1 MKNLFSFRSLSF
13 YSLFLLVLVS
23 MSYSMGK
30 IGEKIS
36 ITTASK
42 EAKAEFLKGR
52 DLFERLRA
60 TDANQYFKKA
70 HQLDEKFVLA
80 YYYDALSGATAKN
93 FFEQLD
99 KAAALENDVSQGE
112 KLMIMAA
119 KAGASGETKLQ
130 EEDLKRLVDLYPK
143 DERALNLLGQFYFG
157 QQNFQTCIDYLKK
170 ATVISPD
177 FSSPYNMLGY
187 SYRNLGDFANA
198 EKTFKTYIKLIPDDP
213 NPYDSYAELLLK
225 EGKYNESIKQY
236 EKALS
241 IDPHFVASYL
251 GMASDYNYLGKNKI
265 AREKLNKLFNDV
277 ARNDGERRGAAFAIT
292 VSYADEGDM
301 ENALKEMQK
310 QYEIAGKIN
319 DPSAMSADLN
329 IIGNIYFEMGNY
341 DKAKEKYEASLNMI
355 LNSNLSQN
363 VKDNAKRFSLY
374 NDARIAVMKNDVETA
389 KKKSKELWEEANKTQ
404 NNFQLKLCHEI
415 NGLAAMNEK
424 NYKKAVSEFERAN
437 LQNPYIIYRIATAY
451 NKNGNKEAAQK
462 HFKKAANFNALNN
475 LNQAFIRL
483 KAKEMASEI

>member
-23 MSYSMGK
+23 MSYPRGNT
-30 IGEKIS
+30 GEKIS
-36 ITTASK
+36 ITTTSK
-42 EAKAEFLKGR
+42 EARAEFLKGR
-52 DLFERLRA
+52 DLFEKIRA

-70 HQLDEKFVLA
+70 HQLDEKFALA
-80 YYYDALSGATAKN
+80 YYYDALSGATVKN

-99 KAAALENDVSQGE
+99 KAAAIENDVSQGE
-112 KLMIMAA
+112 KLMITAA
-119 KAGASGETKLQ
+119 KAGASGDSKLQ
-130 EEDLKRLVDLYPK
+130 EESLKKLVHLYPK

-157 QQNFQTCIDYLKK
+157 QQNFQACIDYLKK
-170 ATVISPD
+170 AAVISPAY
-177 FSSPYNMLGY
+177 SSPYNMLGY
-187 SYRNLGDFANA
+187 SYRNIGDFANA
-198 EKTFKTYIKLIPDDP
+198 EKTFKKYIKLIPVDP

-225 EGKYNESIKQY
+225 EGKYNQSIEQY

-241 IDPHFVASYL
+241 IDPHFVSSYL

-265 AREKLNKLFNDV
+265 AREKLNKLFNDI
-277 ARNDGERRGAAFAIT
+277 ARNEGERRAAAFAMT

-301 ENALKEMQK
+301 NNALKAMQK
-310 QYEIAGKIN
+310 DFEIGEKIN

-329 IIGNIYFEMGNY
+329 AIGNIYFEMGNY

-374 NDARIAVMKNDVETA
+374 NDARIAIMKNDVGTA
-389 KKKSKELWEEANKTQ
+389 KVKSEELWEEADKTQ
-404 NNFQLKLCHEI
+404 NKFQLWLCHEI
-415 NGLAAMNEK
+415 NGMAAMNEK
-424 NYKKAVSEFERAN
+424 NYKKAVSEFEKAN

-451 NKNGNKEAAQK
+451 DKSGNKEEAQK
-462 HFKKAANFNALNN
+462 YYKQAANFNALNN

-483 KAKEMASEI
+483 KAKIMISEM

>member
-1 MKNLFSFRSLSF
+1 MKKLFSFRSLSF
-13 YSLFLLVLVS
+13 YSLFILIFVS

-36 ITTASK
+36 ISTVSK

-52 DLFERLRA
+52 DLFEKLRV

-70 HQLDEKFVLA
+70 HQLDEKFALA
-80 YYYDALSGATAKN
+80 YYYDALSGASAKN

-99 KAAALENDVSQGE
+99 KAAALINDVSQGE

-119 KAGASGETKLQ
+119 KAGASGETKAQ
-130 EEDLKRLVDLYPK
+130 EENLKKLVDLFPK
-143 DERALNLLGQFYFG
+143 DERALSLLGQFYFV
-157 QQNFQTCIDYLKK
+157 QQNFQACIDYLKK
-170 ATVISPD
+170 ATAID
-177 FSSPYNMLGY
+177 QNYSSPYNMLGY
-187 SYRNLGDFANA
+187 SYRNLGDYSSA
-198 EKTFKTYIKLIPDDP
+198 EKAFKKYIQLIPDDP

-265 AREKLNKLFNDV
+265 ARGKLNKLFNDV

-301 ENALKEMQK
+301 DNALKAMQK
-310 QYEIAGKIN
+310 EYEIGEKIK

-329 IIGNIYFEMGNY
+329 AIGNIYFEMGNY
-341 DKAKEKYEASLNMI
+341 DKAKENYEASLNMI
-355 LNSNLSQN
+355 LNSNLSEN

-374 NDARIAVMKNDVETA
+374 NDARIAVMKNDAETA
-389 KKKSKELWEEANKTQ
+389 KKKSKELWAEANKTQ

-415 NGLAAMNEK
+415 NGMAAMNEK
-424 NYKKAVSEFERAN
+424 NYKKAVSEFEKAN
-437 LQNPYIIYRIATAY
+437 LQNPYILYRIAMAY
-451 NKNGNKEAAQK
+451 HNSGNKEEAK
-462 HFKKAANFNALNN
+462 KYYKKAANFNALNN

-483 KAKEMASEI
+483 KAKKMASEM